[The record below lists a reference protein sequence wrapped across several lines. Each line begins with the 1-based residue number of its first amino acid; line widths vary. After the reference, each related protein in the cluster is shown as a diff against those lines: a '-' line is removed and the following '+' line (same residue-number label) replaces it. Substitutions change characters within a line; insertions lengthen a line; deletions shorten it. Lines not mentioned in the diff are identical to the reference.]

1 MFAWRDNYISFNG
14 AANDPYWTSVS
25 LLNSYENNLGFID
38 SSTNNFVVTPVN
50 SARTNSRTPFS
61 TGSSFYFNVATS
73 DHILLPAGQTAF
85 TLGTG
90 AFTIEFW
97 TYVSAISGNQCF
109 VDMRFSAI
117 GDLGIVI
124 YLNGNTLTFFT
135 GSAARIT
142 SVGAVTAGAWTHI
155 ALARSGTSTKLFVNG
170 TQVGSTYT
178 DSNSYIA
185 NTPYI
190 SRFYETSGGSGSITG
205 FMTNV
210 RIVKG
215 TAVYTSN
222 FTPSTVP
229 LTAISGTSILLLAT
243 SQGITNNSQ
252 FVDTGPYPFTVS
264 PTNTPLYSG
273 LSPFTNTYPGS
284 ISLLSANAQSLTVAT
299 NAAFTYAAGD
309 FTIECWVRFR
319 TAGTQ
324 QFIIDQRNSST
335 ATAIIPTIYRDATN
349 VIVYFVNGSARITGT
364 ATIVIDT
371 WYHIAVARS
380 GTDTKLFVNGTQD
393 GSTYSDSNSYAAS
406 RVVIGTNAASA
417 ANYLNGYVSNVR
429 LSKGFAYYT
438 TTFVPSTTPLTSST
452 TYTSLLLTAQEG
464 GFYDLS
470 NSGQLMTNTSTNAV
484 VSVQQ
489 AKFSTQSVSF
499 TPTGYLTVSNATNLQ
514 LGTGDF
520 TVEGYFN
527 RNATGAIHTIL
538 SKGATTPTGWML
550 QVSTTS
556 PYNSLSFNGTSQ
568 FAYVKPSGAT
578 SGEFNLGTGN
588 FTIELWVYPT
598 KAASNIYAPTIFTI
612 NSNGDWAAGSTG
624 CRLSTQTLILGGAS
638 FTQITFS
645 TAIPLNAWTFVS
657 IVRNGSGAGN
667 VVVYH
672 NGVSKGTGTFT
683 GSVGSNTAWPA
694 IGASDSAPTG
704 REFMSGYFTDW
715 RIVKGVAVRTG
726 AFSPP
731 TVPLTAISGT
741 SVLVFQSYVD
751 TGPNVLTIFT
761 TGSPGVFSITPYG
774 SSTDTLK
781 WTSSSTTIVTSTTTI
796 AASTWYY
803 FAVVRTGTTV
813 YLFINGTLEATGTDS
828 TNYNQTNNLFIG
840 CDRSNLNGFNGYL
853 DNIRITTGVARYTA
867 TYSPPTTVFP
877 TSP

>member
-1 MFAWRDNYISFNG
+1 MFAWRDNYISYNG

-38 SSTNNFVVTPVN
+38 SSTNNFIVTPVN

-61 TGSSFYFNVATS
+61 TGSSLYLNSATS
-73 DHILLPAGQTAF
+73 DYILLPSGQTAF

-97 TYVSAISGNQCF
+97 TYVPVITGNQCF
-109 VDMRFSAI
+109 VDMRI
-117 GDLGIVI
+117 GGFAAVGIVI
-124 YLNGNTLTFFT
+124 YLAGTTLTFYT
-135 GSAARIT
+135 IGSARIT
-142 SVGAVTAGAWTHI
+142 SVGAVTAATWTHI

-185 NTPYI
+185 NTPNI
-190 SRFYETSGGSGSITG
+190 GRFFDGTGGQLTG
-205 FMTNV
+205 FITNF

-229 LTAISGTSILLLAT
+229 LTAISGTSVLLLAT
-243 SQGITNNSQ
+243 NQGITNNSQ
-252 FVDTGPYPFTVS
+252 IVDTGPYPFTVS

-299 NAAFTYAAGD
+299 NAAFTYATGD

-324 QFIIDQRNSST
+324 QFIIDQRNSGT
-335 ATAIIPTIYRDATN
+335 ANAIIPTIYRDATN
-349 VIVYFVNGSARITGT
+349 VIVYFVSNAARITGT
-364 ATIVIDT
+364 ATIAIDT

-406 RVVIGTNAASA
+406 RVVIGTNAAAA

-438 TTFVPSTTPLTSST
+438 TTFVPSTTPLTSSV

-470 NSGQLMTNTSTNAV
+470 NSGQLMTNTSTNAI

-489 AKFSTQSVSF
+489 AKFSSQSAFF

-514 LGTGDF
+514 FGTGDF
-520 TVEGYFN
+520 TAEGYFY
-527 RNATGAIHTIL
+527 RSIAATTQTIL
-538 SKGATTPTGWML
+538 SKGASTPTGWML
-550 QVSTTS
+550 QVATS
-556 PYNSLSFNGTSQ
+556 SLYNSLSFNGTNQ
-568 FAYVKPSGAT
+568 FAYVKPSGT
-578 SGEFNLGTGN
+578 EFSMGTGD
-588 FTIELWVYPT
+588 FTIDLWVYPT
-598 KAASNIYAPTIFTI
+598 SAATGLYSPTIFTI
-612 NSNGDWAAGSTG
+612 NSNGDWDAGSSG
-624 CRLSTQTLILGGAS
+624 CRLSTQTLILGSGVGNR
-638 FTQITFS
+638 ITFS
-645 TAIPLNAWTFVS
+645 TVIPLNVWTFVS
-657 IVRNGSGAGN
+657 IVRNGGGANN

-672 NGVSKGTGTFT
+672 NGVSKGSVTYT

-694 IGASDSAPTG
+694 IATSDRAGTGG
-704 REFMSGYFTDW
+704 REFMGGYFSDW
-715 RIVKGVAVRTG
+715 RIVKGVAVYTA

-731 TVPLTAISGT
+731 TVPLTAITGT
-741 SVLVFQSYVD
+741 SSLVFQSYVD
-751 TGPNVLTIFT
+751 SGPLALTIFT
-761 TGSPGVFSITPYG
+761 NGSPGVISLTPYG
-774 SSTDTLK
+774 SSSDKLS
-781 WTSSSTTIVTSTTTI
+781 WTSSSTIIVTSTTTI
-796 AASTWYY
+796 AATTWYY
-803 FAVVRTGTTV
+803 FAIVRTGTTL

-828 TNYNQTNNLFIG
+828 ANYSQTNNLFIG
-840 CDRSNLNGFNGYL
+840 CDRSNLNGMNGYL

-867 TYSPPTTVFP
+867 TYSVPTTVFP